1 MKGLQDSTEPE
12 QRFQSRPPPRGRAP
26 SFRRFFTV
34 VVLAAACLAFSS
46 PATTLELVGDGW
58 IAFQHAVI
66 PLPTDPHERALAL
79 LARQPIIAKDSA
91 GSHPFLRQID
101 GHVDLPVIT
110 RFMYRNQIGDI
121 DMNST
126 IKGHVDIPRLRAG
139 RVGGFFWSVFVPCP
153 EDAGYPKD
161 NDGNFT
167 TPTHRTF
174 EFTPTASAWRRAMK
188 HGKIGGML
196 GVEGGHQ
203 LGSSLASIRAYYAL
217 GARYVTLTHTCH
229 NALADSC
236 GMQDVPI
243 APRWGGLSAFGLT
256 AIQEMNRL
264 GMLIDVSHTAPET
277 ASAALTH
284 SEAPVIFS
292 HSNARGVHGAVRN
305 VPDAIL
311 RRIGA
316 IDPSRRQFNLSEDG
330 EKGLGWGAESGEAEK
345 KVKGGDSLVMLNFSP
360 LFVSEWPNGT
370 GVRANVSLVAGEF
383 RSLLPPPGPSLAF
396 ESTSLAAVPLLRPHL
411 RRLPGSLPP
420 PADHA
425 DYIGRLAG
433 REHIGIGADFDGIPT
448 TPEGLEDVS
457 AYPRLIAELIR
468 RGWTDKEILGV
479 AGVWRLTP
487 LVAIGNLLR
496 ILDKVEATSRRL
508 RHLPPS
514 TAIFEGRDDLN
525 KRDGF

>member
-1 MKGLQDSTEPE
+1 MKGLQDSVGPDK
-12 QRFQSRPPPRGRAP
+12 SIHHRPPVRGRAP
-26 SFRRFFTV
+26 GFRRFFAV

-46 PATTLELVGDGW
+46 PATTFEVIEDGW
-58 IAFQHAVI
+58 IAFKHAVV

-79 LARQPIIAKDSA
+79 LARQPII
-91 GSHPFLRQID
+91 D
-101 GHVDLPVIT
+101 GHVDLPVVT

-167 TPTHRTF
+167 TPTHRVRDTLEQIDAARLMIDKYPETF

-188 HGKIGGML
+188 RGKIGGML

-243 APRWGGLSAFGLT
+243 APRWGGLSTFGLT
-256 AIQEMNRL
+256 AVQEMNRL
-264 GMLIDVSHTAPET
+264 GMLVDVSHTAPET

-284 SEAPVIFS
+284 SEAPVIFT

-316 IDPSRRQFNLSEDG
+316 IDPSRPQFNLSEDG

-370 GVRANVSLVAGEF
+370 GVRANVSLV
-383 RSLLPPPGPSLAF
+383 
-396 ESTSLAAVPLLRPHL
+396 
-411 RRLPGSLPP
+411 
-420 PADHA
+420 ADHA

-479 AGVWRLTP
+479 AG
-487 LVAIGNLLR
+487 GNLLR

-508 RHLPPS
+508 RRLPPS
-514 TAIFEGRDDLN
+514 TGIFEGRDDLT